1 MLSLGIETGDTDLLE
16 FHKPGVH
23 MDDIRR
29 TVKQIQANRL
39 RVKGLFM
46 MGLPG
51 ETEASIQKTS
61 DYVMSLDLDDM
72 NMSKFTPF
80 QGAPIF
86 SRIHEFGTF
95 TQDWTKMNCLNFVF
109 VPKAIDSKEKLD
121 QLYNRHVKRFYTSRQ
136 WRRKFMKRLWQHR
149 KSLWHLATHVPSFWA
164 AKKNFEP
171 DP

>member
-1 MLSLGIETGDTDLLE
+1 
-16 FHKPGVH
+16 
-23 MDDIRR
+23 
-29 TVKQIQANRL
+29 
-39 RVKGLFM
+39 
-46 MGLPG
+46 
-51 ETEASIQKTS
+51 
-61 DYVMSLDLDDM
+61 M

-149 KSLWHLATHVPSFWA
+149 KSLWHLAAHLPSFWA